1 MPKLKAI
8 FFDFDETLAE
18 NIIPIQQLFKNMY
31 APFGDQLGREN
42 ESAFFTAFRSQAVD
56 LWQSMFNIDTP
67 PEQQFSD
74 CIEISINSLGNHNTA
89 EAKQISEAMFNH
101 FLQISANNVR
111 FNEGATETLASLKE
125 AGFITG
131 IITNGIEGLQLA
143 KINQVKLTEQVDQVV
158 VSAQAR
164 AHKPHAKVF
173 QHALAIAGV
182 SAEQAWQVGDH
193 ATNDVAGAIRAG
205 MGGVFYNPARGELT
219 DLFGEL
225 PENPTHVAH
234 HLLDVVKFAQQD

>member
-1 MPKLKAI
+1 MPKPKAI

-18 NIIPIQQLFKNMY
+18 NIIPIQLLFKNMF
-31 APFGDQLGREN
+31 APFSDQLGLEN
-42 ESAFFTAFRSQAVD
+42 ESAFFAVFRGQAVD
-56 LWQSMFNIDTP
+56 LWQSMFDIDTP
-67 PEQQFSD
+67 PEQQFIN
-74 CIEISINSLGNHNTA
+74 CIEISINSLGNHTIT
-89 EAKQISEAMFNH
+89 EAKLISETMFNH

-143 KINQVKLTEQVDQVV
+143 KINQLELAQQVDQVV

-173 QHALAIAGV
+173 EHALAIAGV
-182 SAEQAWQVGDH
+182 SADQAWQVGDH

-205 MGGVFYNPARGELT
+205 MGGVFYNPARGELA
-219 DLFGEL
+219 DSFGEL
-225 PENPTHVAH
+225 AENPTHVAH
-234 HLLDVVKFAQQD
+234 HLLDVVEFAQRG